1 MRRSNGIIEQAMR
14 YRQIT
19 LLMVILAVGLGIYGL
34 VVMPKQEFPDFT
46 IRQGVVAGIYPG
58 ATSEEVEEQVA
69 KPLEQFLYTY
79 KEIKREKTYSM
90 SRDGIV
96 YVMVELND
104 NIKDKDRV
112 WSKIKLGL
120 QNFKMKLPSGV
131 LALIAKDDF
140 GDTSALLI
148 SIESED
154 KTYRELQ
161 HYVEQLEDR
170 LRPISSVSN
179 LRRYGEQKEQIS
191 IYIDRDKLSVYNINN
206 NMLMASLLTQ
216 GLTVSGGTVEAEDA
230 DMPIYVSDV
239 YASEKEISEQVI
251 LTQTDGSVVRLKD
264 VARVVREYPAPDSY
278 IMNNGKKCIILSMEM
293 RSGNNIVEYG
303 KEVDEVLGTF
313 IKTLP
318 ESVSIRRIADQPKV
332 VGDSVYSFLRD
343 LLLAILVV
351 IAVMMILFPF
361 KSAIVAATSIPISM
375 FISIGVM
382 YLCGIPLNTVT
393 LAALIVVLGMIV
405 DNSIIVIDG
414 YLERL
419 DNGMSRW
426 HAAISSAKD
435 YFMSIFVATLCICI
449 IFYPLLFTLTGMFR
463 DFVLFFP
470 WTITISLMSSLV
482 IAMVFIPLLEYFMIK
497 TGLKSGKKDKEKEGK
512 KSFNMLDKVQSAYEW
527 ILIRT
532 FKHPRITLLTGVA
545 FVAAGVYM
553 MTFLQTRM
561 MPIADRDQFAVEIY
575 LPYGATLD
583 ETGAVADSVYHILK
597 QDDRVLSVTSF
608 VGTSSPRF
616 QTTYAPNIA
625 DKNYAQFIVNTASIA
640 ATEKLL
646 DDYTDKYANYFPNA
660 FVKFKQLDYQQASIP
675 VEVRF
680 KGENIAHLKQAA
692 DQLMTRLQAL
702 DNVTWIHTN
711 FEEVQPNITVQL
723 KPTEVAR
730 LGLSKA
736 MVASEIGVNFEGI
749 PVGSVWEGDYSLPV
763 KVKTEKK
770 TAKDKPSDVG
780 NVYVSSLIPNVSVP
794 LRQIA
799 DVKAGWNE
807 GQIVRRNGVRALS
820 VYAQPKRHVNTQ
832 EVMKQVKT
840 IFTKDF
846 KASLP
851 EDVTFEYGGSQEHD
865 MEIIPQIISGL
876 TISIIIVFFF
886 LLQTYKKIGLSFGA
900 LISLSLC
907 LFGAVLGLWLTN
919 SEFGITCILG
929 VISLIGII
937 VRNVIMIFDH
947 AQDLRFNHRYSVKDA
962 AMDAGKRRMLPIFLT
977 SATTAVGVIPMIL
990 GGSSLWAPMG
1000 IVIFFGT
1007 IFSMLLVVCIVPVF
1021 YWQIILK
1028 S

>member
-14 YRQIT
+14 YNQIT
-19 LLMVILAVGLGIYGL
+19 LLIVGLAVVLGVYGL
-34 VVMPKQEFPDFT
+34 IEMPKQEFPDFT
-46 IRQGVVAGIYPG
+46 IRQGVVVGVYPG
-58 ATSEEVEEQVA
+58 ATSAEVEEQLA
-69 KPLEQFLYTY
+69 KPLEHFLYTY
-79 KEIKREKTYSM
+79 KEIKRNKTYSM

-104 NIKDKDRV
+104 NINEKDRV

-120 QNFKMKLPSGV
+120 QNFKMQLPSGV
-131 LALIAKDDF
+131 LALMAKDDF

-161 HYVEQLEDR
+161 NYVEELEDQ

-191 IYIDRDKLSVYNINN
+191 IYVDRDKLSVYNINN
-206 NMLMASLLTQ
+206 NLLMAELLTQ
-216 GLTVSGGTVEAEDA
+216 GFSVSGGKIEGKNA

-239 YASEKEISEQVI
+239 YDSEKEIEEQII
-251 LTQTDGSVVRLKD
+251 LTQEDGTAIRLKD
-264 VARVVREYPAPDSY
+264 VAKVVREYPTPDSY

-303 KEVDEVLGTF
+303 KEVDEVLGKF
-313 IKTLP
+313 QQNLP
-318 ESVSIRRIADQPKV
+318 DSVSIRRIADQPKV

-343 LLLAILVV
+343 LLIAILVV
-351 IAVMMILFPF
+351 IIVMMILFPF

-375 FISIGVM
+375 FISIGLM

-405 DNSIIVIDG
+405 DNSIIVIDA

-435 YFMSIFVATLCICI
+435 YFSSIFIATLCICI
-449 IFYPLLFTLTGMFR
+449 IFYPLLFTLTGMFH

-470 WTITISLMSSLV
+470 WTITISLMSSLIV
-482 IAMVFIPLLEYFMIK
+482 AMVFIPLLEYFMIK
-497 TGLKSGKKDKEKEGK
+497 TGLKTGQKEKAGRS
-512 KSFNMLDKVQSAYEW
+512 SFNMLDAVQKGYEW
-527 ILIRT
+527 VLRYT
-532 FKHPRITLLTGVA
+532 FKHPRRTLLAGIG
-545 FVAAGVYM
+545 FVILPIYM
-553 MTFLQTRM
+553 LSFLKTRM

-575 LPYGATLD
+575 LPYGSTL
-583 ETGAVADSVYHILK
+583 EQTGEVADSVYHLLAK
-597 QDDRVLSVTSF
+597 DDRILSVTSF

-640 ATEKLL
+640 ATEEVL
-646 DDYTDKYANYFPNA
+646 DDYTNKYANYFANA

-675 VEVRF
+675 IEIRF
-680 KGENIAHLKQAA
+680 KGEHIEDLKTAA
-692 DQLMTRLQAL
+692 EQLMEPLRKIDDL
-702 DNVTWIHTN
+702 TWVHTN
-711 FEEVQPNITVQL
+711 YEQSLPNVTVQL
-723 KPTEVAR
+723 KPIDAAR
-730 LGLSKA
+730 LGLSKTRI
-736 MVASEIGVNFEGI
+736 ASEIAVNFEGI
-749 PVGSVWEGDYSLPV
+749 SVGNIWEGDYNLPV
-763 KVKTEKK
+763 KLKTLKK
-770 TAKDKPSDVG
+770 NKYDKPTDVE
-780 NVYVSSLIPNVSVP
+780 NVYVSTRVPGVSVP
-794 LRQIA
+794 VRQIA
-799 DVKAGWNE
+799 TVKANWNDA
-807 GQIVRRNGVRALS
+807 QIVRRNGVRSIS
-820 VYAQPKRHVNTQ
+820 VYAQPKRHVNDT
-832 EVMKQVKT
+832 EALKQVT
-840 IFTKDF
+840 QILENEVVPN
-846 KASLP
+846 LP
-851 EDVTFEYGGSQEHD
+851 EGVEYEYGGAREHD
-865 MEIIPQIISGL
+865 MEIIPQIASGL
-876 TISIIIVFFF
+876 IVAVIIVFFF
-886 LLQTYKKIGLSFGA
+886 LLQNYKKIGLSLGA
-900 LISLSLC
+900 LVSLSLC

-919 SEFGITCILG
+919 NEFGITCILG

-947 AQDLRFNHRYSVKDA
+947 AQDLRMNHRYGVKEA

-1021 YWQIILK
+1021 YWRIILK